1 MIRDVYIQAMG
12 IGAMFLDMTELKD
25 HLKSLLK
32 THYLELYS

>member
-12 IGAMFLDMTELKD
+12 IGVMLLDMTVLKD